1 MSCFYNCSHWAQLV
15 PPIQSWVWGEL
26 LQHGWASRSHT
37 LKENWLSFPW
47 KPPAVTKSSVVV
59 RAHVP
64 ICPPCWIVNWLD
76 HAQATTAVS
85 AWIQQSDLEG
95 PVSLQSSPLWLLHSR
110 CPLSWEGPWAL
121 AVVLSVLYGHPFV
134 AGRLLTLPLHSLIR
148 FEVLLCPLHK
158 ETSLVRSKSHTNEVH
173 LMSQN
178 TIPFGEPPGVC
189 VFRHSAVV
197 DGVFH
202 TSGSRLWKLLFGS
215 VMPSLISP
223 YRFSLAAKTMN
234 YW

>member
-1 MSCFYNCSHWAQLV
+1 MGMGVTPAAWLGFQEPHPQRKLTLLPLEATNCDQILSCGQGSCARLSSMLDCGLTWSCTGNHRCELV
-15 PPIQSWVWGEL
+15 KSAGPI
-26 LQHGWASRSHT
+26 
-37 LKENWLSFPW
+37 
-47 KPPAVTKSSVVV
+47 
-59 RAHVP
+59 
-64 ICPPCWIVNWLD
+64 
-76 HAQATTAVS
+76 
-85 AWIQQSDLEG
+85 
-95 PVSLQSSPLWLLHSR
+95 SLQSSPLWLLHSR

-134 AGRLLTLPLHSLIR
+134 PEHLLTFPLHSLIR
-148 FEVLLCPLHK
+148 FEFLLCPLHK
-158 ETSLVRSKSHTNEVH
+158 ETSLVRSESHTKEVH

-202 TSGSRLWKLLFGS
+202 TSGSRLWMLLFGS
-215 VMPSLISP
+215 VMPSLISL